1 MDVDPEDV
9 PGESSRGEMDEDESE
24 DVEADENAP
33 IFHVIDDPSQ
43 RAVLEGISNL
53 TALRLL
59 NDVDVRPAP
68 TPPTGTKRVKPPNR
82 LVDCHGWQEI
92 YAGKLV
98 WIYDSKSN
106 VDQCVRLVGQQGAMY
121 GTAS

>member
-1 MDVDPEDV
+1 M
-9 PGESSRGEMDEDESE
+9 
-24 DVEADENAP
+24 
-33 IFHVIDDPSQ
+33 
-43 RAVLEGISNL
+43 VLNYLQVRSGLHWNDGSI
-53 TALRLL
+53 